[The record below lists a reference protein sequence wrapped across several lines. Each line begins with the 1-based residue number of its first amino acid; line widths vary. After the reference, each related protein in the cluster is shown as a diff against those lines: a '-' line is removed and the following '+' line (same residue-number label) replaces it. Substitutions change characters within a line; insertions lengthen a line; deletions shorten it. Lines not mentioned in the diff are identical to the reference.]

1 MSITLGL
8 YTYNIN
14 FWFLK
19 LGLLEPCN
27 MSRQWNRIVI
37 SDFDPYTYIIVSFIS
52 ILISYFCNASN
63 ISLLKPFYGHSVIYD
78 RLTQQDGFLTIN
90 NKFKFGL
97 HIGDGITNTDSLIGL
112 NAYKFNFERSEWQ
125 TPSKMGERERE
136 ITKKEKKKRERERER
151 ERCMK

>member
-52 ILISYFCNASN
+52 ILISYLSHEYIKLMVLQKLFTWIFSCW
-63 ISLLKPFYGHSVIYD
+63 FTG
-78 RLTQQDGFLTIN
+78 
-90 NKFKFGL
+90 
-97 HIGDGITNTDSLIGL
+97 TNGS
-112 NAYKFNFERSEWQ
+112 
-125 TPSKMGERERE
+125 
-136 ITKKEKKKRERERER
+136 
-151 ERCMK
+151 